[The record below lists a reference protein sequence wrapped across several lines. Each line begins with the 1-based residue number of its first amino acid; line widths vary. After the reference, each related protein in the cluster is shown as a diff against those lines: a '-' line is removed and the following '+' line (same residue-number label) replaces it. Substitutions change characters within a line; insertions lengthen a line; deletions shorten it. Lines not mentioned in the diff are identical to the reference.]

1 MSIMEKSRG
10 INYLFGY
17 YDGMNPNRAR
27 FSLANRGLV
36 APKIETACELGF
48 GRGISLAIN
57 AASGSCKWVGTDI
70 EPAQAS
76 FAQGLVSH
84 IGDRCDVYAEPFQR
98 FNENPAITQVDF
110 ICLHGIW
117 TWVKDSD
124 RKAICD
130 FIDKKL
136 KPGGLLYVSY
146 NALPAWANFL
156 PIQKLLTSYCDHN
169 RSANRSGIDNLTDSF
184 KFAEGLLNTNPRFLK
199 ANPSMG
205 EIVKK
210 IQGKDSEYLVHEYL
224 AADFSPMTFDTM
236 SSWLSPLNM
245 TYVSASNFLH
255 DLAPINL
262 TTEQQEFL
270 FRIKDPVFKE
280 TCRDLMVNKDFRQ
293 DYWIRGETLLS
304 PYEKEQVLAEFQLI
318 LTSNIEDIKYSVK
331 GALGDAE
338 LESAI
343 YEPIVELLKDH
354 KGCGYNEITEHLKK
368 SGVDQASSA
377 EALEILFSM
386 GHLNVISPDAD
397 SVTVEKGV
405 ADLNDKILNAAY
417 NSMDIGWLASPV
429 MGGGIAASKFNQ
441 LCVRGKKL
449 GCESTADY
457 AEYGLNFLKKMR
469 QKIIVDNAPIDSEK
483 RSMEYLEKHAGQ
495 FLEKVVPIFKALK
508 ILT

>member
-1 MSIMEKSRG
+1 MTEKSRG

-27 FSLANRGLV
+27 FTLANRGMV

-48 GRGISLAIN
+48 GRGISLAVN
-57 AASGSCKWVGTDI
+57 AASGSGKWVGTDI

-76 FAQGLVSH
+76 FAQSLVGH
-84 IGDRCDVYAEPFQR
+84 LEDRCEVYAESFQR
-98 FNENPAITQVDF
+98 FNENPAITQFDF

-117 TWVKDSD
+117 TWVNDKD
-124 RKAICD
+124 REAICE

-136 KPGGLLYVSY
+136 KPGGLLYISY
-146 NALPAWANFL
+146 NALPAWTNFL
-156 PIQKLLTSYCDHN
+156 PIQKLLTSYCDYN
-169 RSANRSGIDNLTDSF
+169 RSANKSGIDNLTDSF

-210 IQGKDSEYLVHEYL
+210 IQAKDSEYLIHEYL
-224 AADFSPMTFDTM
+224 AADFAPMTFDTM

-270 FRIKDPVFKE
+270 FKIKDPVFQE

-293 DYWIRGETLLS
+293 DYWIKGQTPLS
-304 PYEKEQVLAEFQLI
+304 PYQKEQALAEFQLI
-318 LTSNIEDIKYSVK
+318 LTSNKEDIKYSVK

-343 YEPIVELLKDH
+343 YDPIIELLRDH
-354 KGCGYNEITEHLKK
+354 RAYGYKEIREHLQ
-368 SGVDQASSA
+368 SRGVDLASSA
-377 EALEILFSM
+377 EALEVLFSM
-386 GHLNVISPDAD
+386 GHLNVISNDAD
-397 SVTVEKGV
+397 SDAVGEGV
-405 ADLNDKILNAAY
+405 AELNDKILNAAF
-417 NSMDIGWLASPV
+417 NNMDIGWLASPV
-429 MGGGIAASKFNQ
+429 IGGGIAVSKFNQ
-441 LCVRGKKL
+441 LHVRGKKL
-449 GCESTADY
+449 GCETGVDY
-457 AEYGLNFLKKMR
+457 AEHGLNFLKKMR

-483 RSMEYLEKHAGQ
+483 RSMEYLEKHAEQ